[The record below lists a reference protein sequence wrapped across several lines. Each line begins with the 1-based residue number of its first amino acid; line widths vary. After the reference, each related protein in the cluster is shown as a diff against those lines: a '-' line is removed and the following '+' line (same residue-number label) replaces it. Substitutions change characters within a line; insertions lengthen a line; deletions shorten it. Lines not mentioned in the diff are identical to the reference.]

1 VPSTGPDQASFSEPL
16 KRQANSSPERRRAP
30 RAKPTGLTYV
40 KFEPDNGG
48 TLVDVCESG
57 IRFQVI
63 APVEERGRIQLW
75 FVLDTSSHIEVSGE
89 LAWIDDTKRCGGLK
103 FTHPSKQ
110 AREQLRTWLDRQQ
123 PVSAPVDASA
133 DAVNEPHSAPPAELE
148 PRSSD
153 SSPESDFEGQLQD
166 LPHTDPEP
174 LESLLDNIL
183 TSLQRPHPEE
193 LFAGSPA
200 TLDNLQPV
208 PPAPEFRAS
217 APPDVAR
224 RVLPPTPS
232 VTAPVP
238 AVRRRAPL
246 RSAPTAKIPP
256 LPARERRADSPPV
269 PRSEQP
275 SENKFAQFG
284 LTVNR
289 VSGMLSVLRHAIAS
303 EDSEWPLTVPPEIP
317 PAAAAPI
324 SSPVIIEPASQPAA
338 HVPELVAEQI
348 AEPDPQIEIDVRPWS
363 AGAPWRAAESQV
375 ARESWRTRL
384 SSRMREY
391 ILAIRQSF
399 ASALSEVAGA
409 ANTAVTSTARF
420 SRDAVAAMAATVASA
435 TRATQAAASTTAQRT
450 WRAARQFRQ
459 LELLQTF
466 RGKLA
471 RKASVAKRPSPQ
483 IPSNFVRVE
492 PAARRTS
499 RPARNW
505 RQLELLQSFRG
516 KLTDAAS
523 AAKRASSTAISTV
536 VPVEPTSSDI
546 RILLGITA
554 ALLIAL
560 LMFSY
565 RNKFNS
571 PVNYSTANAIPDFSP
586 RETPAEPTPAPKKT
600 PARIM
605 KTRSVSPAPA
615 PLDSPR
621 RTEPQVLTRPST
633 PEFARALA
641 SLRDDGNGRD
651 PSTAA
656 QWLWAATRK
665 GDTAANL
672 VLADLYIRG
681 DGVQQNC
688 AQGRVLLLAASQ
700 KGNDEATRKLRDFD
714 AAGCVSTAQ

>member
-1 VPSTGPDQASFSEPL
+1 VPATGPDQPSFSEPP

-57 IRFQVI
+57 LRFQVI

-110 AREQLRTWLDRQQ
+110 ARAQLRTWLDRQQ
-123 PVSAPVDASA
+123 PVSAPVDTSA
-133 DAVNEPHSAPPAELE
+133 DAVNDPQSAPPAELE
-148 PRSSD
+148 ARSSN
-153 SSPESDFEGQLQD
+153 SSPESDLEGQLQN
-166 LPHTDPEP
+166 LPHADPAP

-193 LFAGSPA
+193 LFARSPA
-200 TLDNLQPV
+200 TLDNLQSI
-208 PPAPEFRAS
+208 PPAPELRAS
-217 APPDVAR
+217 APATLSRDTFPKKPSMGASV
-224 RVLPPTPS
+224 PPIH
-232 VTAPVP
+232 
-238 AVRRRAPL
+238 RRAPL
-246 RSAPTAKIPP
+246 PSAPTAKIPP
-256 LPARERRADSPPV
+256 RPAREVRADSPPV
-269 PRSEQP
+269 PRSEQS

-317 PAAAAPI
+317 PATAAP
-324 SSPVIIEPASQPAA
+324 SPSPVIIEPAPQPAA
-338 HVPELVAEQI
+338 QVPELVAEQI
-348 AEPDPQIEIDVRPWS
+348 AEPVVQTEIDVRPWS
-363 AGAPWRAAESQV
+363 AGAPWRAAESPV
-375 ARESWRTRL
+375 VRESWRTRL
-384 SSRMREY
+384 GSRMREY

-399 ASALSEVAGA
+399 ASALSEIVRA

-420 SRDAVAAMAATVASA
+420 SRDAVAALAATVAPA
-435 TRATQAAASTTAQRT
+435 IRKTQAAASTTVQRT
-450 WRAARQFRQ
+450 WRAARQWRQ
-459 LELLQTF
+459 IELLQTF

-471 RKASVAKRPSPQ
+471 RKANVAKNLSPQ
-483 IPSNFVRVE
+483 PASNFVRVE
-492 PAARRTS
+492 PAAKRLS

-505 RQLELLQSFRG
+505 RRLELLQSFRG

-523 AAKRASSTAISTV
+523 VAKRASSTAISTV
-536 VPVEPTSSDI
+536 VPIEPTSSDI
-546 RILLGITA
+546 RILVGITA

-560 LMFSY
+560 VMFSY
-565 RNKFNS
+565 RDKLSS
-571 PVNYSTANAIPDFSP
+571 PVNYFAANTTPAFSQ
-586 RETPAEPTPAPKKT
+586 RVTPAEPTPAPENT
-600 PARIM
+600 PARIV
-605 KTRSVSPAPA
+605 KARVASPAPA
-615 PLDSPR
+615 
-621 RTEPQVLTRPST
+621 RTEPVRTETPVFTRPST

-641 SLRDDGNGRD
+641 YLRDDGNGRN
-651 PSTAA
+651 PATAA

-665 GDTAANL
+665 GDTAANI

-681 DGVQQNC
+681 DGVPQNC

-700 KGNDEATRKLRDFD
+700 KGNDEATRKLQEFD

>member
-1 VPSTGPDQASFSEPL
+1 VPSMGPDQPSFSEPL

-30 RAKPTGLTYV
+30 RARPTGLTYV

-48 TLVDVCESG
+48 TLLDVCESG
-57 IRFQVI
+57 IGFQVI

-110 AREQLRTWLDRQQ
+110 AREQLRTWLSRQQ
-123 PVSAPVDASA
+123 PVGAPVDTLAGA
-133 DAVNEPHSAPPAELE
+133 INELHSAPPAELE
-148 PRSSD
+148 SRSSD
-153 SSPESDFEGQLQD
+153 GSPDSDFEGQLQN
-166 LPHTDPEP
+166 LPHTDPAP

-193 LFAGSPA
+193 LFARSPA
-200 TLDNLQPV
+200 TLDNLQPI
-208 PPAPEFRAS
+208 PPAPELRAS
-217 APPDVAR
+217 APANLSRETSSKKPSMGAV
-224 RVLPPTPS
+224 VPPIH
-232 VTAPVP
+232 
-238 AVRRRAPL
+238 RRAPL
-246 RSAPTAKIPP
+246 PPAPTAKIPP
-256 LPARERRADSPPV
+256 RPAREARADSPPV
-269 PRSEQP
+269 PRSEQA
-275 SENKFAQFG
+275 SENKIAQFG

-324 SSPVIIEPASQPAA
+324 SSTAVIEPAPQPAA
-338 HVPELVAEQI
+338 QVPELVAEQI
-348 AEPDPQIEIDVRPWS
+348 PEPVPQIEIDVRPWS
-363 AGAPWRAAESQV
+363 AGAPWRAAESPV

-384 SSRMREY
+384 GSRMREY
-391 ILAIRQSF
+391 ILAIRQTF
-399 ASALSEVAGA
+399 TSALSEIAGA
-409 ANTAVTSTARF
+409 ANTAVTSTVRF
-420 SRDAVAAMAATVASA
+420 SRDAVAAVSA
-435 TRATQAAASTTAQRT
+435 T
-450 WRAARQFRQ
+450 AARQWRQ
-459 LELLQTF
+459 FEPLQTF

-471 RKASVAKRPSPQ
+471 RKANVAKKLSPQ
-483 IPSNFVRVE
+483 VPSSFVRVE
-492 PAARRTS
+492 PAAKRAS

-523 AAKRASSTAISTV
+523 VAKRASSTALSTV
-536 VPVEPTSSDI
+536 VPMEPTSSDI

-560 LMFSY
+560 VMFSY
-565 RNKFNS
+565 RQKFN
-571 PVNYSTANAIPDFSP
+571 PPANYFAANTTPEFSQ
-586 RETPAEPTPAPKKT
+586 RVTPAQPSPAPEKT
-600 PARIM
+600 PARIV
-605 KTRSVSPAPA
+605 KARVAAPA
-615 PLDSPR
+615 PP
-621 RTEPQVLTRPST
+621 RTEPVRTETPVFTRPST

-641 SLRDDGNGRD
+641 YLRDDGNGRNA
-651 PSTAA
+651 STAA

-665 GDTAANL
+665 GDSAANI

-681 DGVQQNC
+681 DGVPQNC

-700 KGNDEATRKLRDFD
+700 KGNDEATRKLQEFD
-714 AAGCVSTAQ
+714 AAGCVSTTQ